1 MIALR
6 KTAAA
11 FGLELV
17 PLDGLMSPAA
27 GDVLIEV
34 AAAGICGS
42 DLHAYEWTPGYE
54 FMAANLPVTVGH
66 EFSGVIR
73 SVGKDVS
80 DFAPG
85 DRVVCWPTKTC
96 GRCSSC
102 LADEP
107 QNCSRRSIIG
117 LHCDGGFADMVT
129 VPVANCRHV
138 PDELDLSI
146 AALSE
151 PLAVAVNAVDIADVQ
166 PGARVVVLGPGPI
179 GLSIAWVAKHRGAKV
194 LIAGLRDPLR
204 LSLALQMGIDYAFD
218 LADKSLEQAV
228 ADAFGQSAD
237 RVMEA
242 TGVARSVSDGLAV
255 LRPGGI
261 LVVAGIHSK
270 PLELDLTRFVR
281 EKKQL
286 RGAHDTTD
294 RALREAIQ
302 LLAENSDALSKLITH
317 RRPLSS
323 GIEAFELARGRQ
335 AVKVLLFPQGQD
347 VTIEGEDA

>member
-6 KTAAA
+6 KTAAT

-17 PLDGLMSPAA
+17 LLDALRSPEF
-27 GDVLIEV
+27 DEVLIEV

-73 SVGKDVS
+73 SVGEGVS
-80 DFAPG
+80 NFTPG

-96 GRCSSC
+96 GKCPSC
-102 LADEP
+102 LAGEP

-117 LHCDGGFADMVT
+117 LHCDGGFADMVM
-129 VPVANCRHV
+129 VPAANCRHV
-138 PDELDLSI
+138 PDDLDLSV

-166 PGARVVVLGPGPI
+166 PGSRVVVLGPGPI
-179 GLSIAWVAKHRGAKV
+179 GLGIAWVAKHRGAEV

-204 LSLALQMGIDYAFD
+204 LSLALQMGIDHAAD
-218 LADKSLEQAV
+218 LGEKSLEQAV
-228 ADAFGQSAD
+228 TDAFGQPAD
-237 RVMEA
+237 RVIEA
-242 TGVARSVSDGLAV
+242 TGVARSVSDGLTV
-255 LRPGGI
+255 LRPGGVF
-261 LVVAGIHSK
+261 VVAGIHSK

-294 RALREAIQ
+294 RALREAIS

-317 RRPLSS
+317 RCPLSS
-323 GIEAFELARGRQ
+323 GVEAFELARSRQ
-335 AVKVLLFPQGQD
+335 AVKVLLFPQGRD
-347 VTIEGEDA
+347 VKLEGEDA

>member
-17 PLDGLMSPAA
+17 SLDQPTAPPHGHL
-27 GDVLIEV
+27 LIEV

-66 EFSGVIR
+66 EFAGIVRSAGQGVA
-73 SVGKDVS
+73 
-80 DFAPG
+80 DFEAG

-96 GRCSSC
+96 GQCSSC
-102 LADEP
+102 LAGEP

-117 LHCDGGFADMVT
+117 LHCDGGFADVVA
-129 VPVANCRHV
+129 VPAVNCRHI
-138 PDELDLSI
+138 PDGLDLSL

-151 PLAVAVNAVDIADVQ
+151 PLAVAVNAVDVADVKR
-166 PGARVVVLGPGPI
+166 GDRVAVLGPGPI
-179 GLSIAWVAKHRGAKV
+179 GLAIAWVAKHRGAEV
-194 LIAGLRDPLR
+194 LIAGMRDSLR
-204 LSLALQMGIDYAFD
+204 LALALNMGIDHAVD

-228 ADAFGQSAD
+228 NDAFGRSVD
-237 RVMEA
+237 RVIEA

-255 LRPGGI
+255 LKPGGI
-261 LVVAGIHSK
+261 FVVAGIHSR

-302 LLAENSDALSKLITH
+302 LLADNADVLSMLVTH
-317 RRPLSS
+317 RRPLSG
-323 GIEAFELARGRQ
+323 GIEAFELARSRQ
-335 AVKVLLFPQGQD
+335 AVKVLLFPNENHVD
-347 VTIEGEDA
+347 IEGDYA